1 MNQGETKVLPYNHKL
16 KKYMNRPCHYSLC
29 VVMACYVKLN
39 FRNVSSTNGLNLPG
53 LAVSIFIETNVQ
65 LGGVAAAAAAAIT
78 IVTVLFF
85 FWIFALFT

>member
-1 MNQGETKVLPYNHKL
+1 
-16 KKYMNRPCHYSLC
+16 
-29 VVMACYVKLN
+29 MACYVKLN

-65 LGGVAAAAAAAIT
+65 LGGVAAAAAA